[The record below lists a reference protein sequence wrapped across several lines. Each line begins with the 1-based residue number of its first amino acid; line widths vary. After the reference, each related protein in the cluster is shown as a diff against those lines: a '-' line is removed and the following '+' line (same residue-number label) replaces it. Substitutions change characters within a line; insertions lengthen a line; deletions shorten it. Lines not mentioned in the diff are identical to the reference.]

1 MLLRKYMSLV
11 GIGSAQIDLILEKET
26 YEPGE
31 TVKGWFL
38 IKGGTIEQK
47 LKRIECDLVRVDPIL
62 ELEEVIHTATILTS
76 SIIETNE
83 ENRILF
89 TYSLPENIRTS
100 TDTLMYR
107 FKTRLFF
114 TQGVASV
121 DQDVIQIIAPNQ
133 GENVSNA

>member
-31 TVKGWFL
+31 TVKGCFH

-47 LKRIECDLVRVDPIL
+47 LKRIECDLVKVDPIL
-62 ELEEVIHTATILTS
+62 KLEEVIHTATILTS
-76 SIIETNE
+76 STIEANE
-83 ENRILF
+83 ENRISF
-89 TYSLPENIRTS
+89 TFTLPDYIRVS
-100 TDTLMYR
+100 TDTRTYR

-121 DQDVIQIIAPNQ
+121 DQDSIRIVDAKPDVN
-133 GENVSNA
+133 SNY

>member
-31 TVKGWFL
+31 TVRGTFH

-47 LKRIECDLVRVDPIL
+47 LKRIECDLVKVDLLL
-62 ELEEVIHTATILTS
+62 ELEEVIHTATILTTS
-76 SIIETNE
+76 TIEPNAG
-83 ENRILF
+83 NQLPF
-89 TYSLPENIRTS
+89 TFTLPESIGPS
-100 TDTLMYR
+100 TDIQKYR
-107 FKTRLFF
+107 FTTRLHF

-121 DQDVIQIIAPNQ
+121 DQDSISIV
-133 GENVSNA
+133 E

>member
-11 GIGSAQIDLILEKET
+11 GIGSAQIDLILEKEE
-26 YEPGE
+26 YKPGE
-31 TVKGWFL
+31 TVRGTFH

-76 SIIETNE
+76 STIEANAG
-83 ENRILF
+83 NQLPF
-89 TYSLPENIRTS
+89 TFTLPESIQPT
-100 TDTLMYR
+100 TEVLKYR
-107 FKTRLFF
+107 FTTRLHF

-121 DQDVIQIIAPNQ
+121 DQDAIAIV
-133 GENVSNA
+133 EESR